1 MDKVCSS
8 ENAQFSEA
16 WVLWSVWPDVAEY
29 YPKSRRIRF
38 YFKKDIFHIEPNIW
52 AKKIFGLLLQD
63 NLSPR
68 LLQNSPIWSHCL
80 RLKSLERWQVG
91 WYDSK
96 VGRSCV
102 CVCVSWIEQ
111 NHQIRYNHF
120 FLMIG
125 RTDWTDWI
133 PLHHFAKLLHSPT
146 YYLNE
151 CSVQCCHIEQNY
163 FIWEKSMSRNAVP
176 KDYLPR

>member
-1 MDKVCSS
+1 MPFSYFDRWRSKRREVHNLKPFSQVTVVYRANDDISVCWAHKL
-8 ENAQFSEA
+8 NLFSM
-16 WVLWSVWPDVAEY
+16 LVWITIAIGMFSIV
-29 YPKSRRIRF
+29 
-38 YFKKDIFHIEPNIW
+38 
-52 AKKIFGLLLQD
+52 
-63 NLSPR
+63 
-68 LLQNSPIWSHCL
+68 CL

-96 VGRSCV
+96 VGRS

-163 FIWEKSMSRNAVP
+163 FIWEKSMSRNVVP